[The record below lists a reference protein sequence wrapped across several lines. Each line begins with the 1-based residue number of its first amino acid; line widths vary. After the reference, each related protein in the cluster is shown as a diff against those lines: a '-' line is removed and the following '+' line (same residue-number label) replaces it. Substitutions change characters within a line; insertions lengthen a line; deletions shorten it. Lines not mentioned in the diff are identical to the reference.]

1 MSTISQLKTNIFSSN
16 IFTLTSHGQRRVE
29 DYSPWGCKNQ
39 TGQGLPQKVGVEI
52 LIVLFW
58 TVFYL

>member
-29 DYSPWGCKNQ
+29 NYSPWGRKSQ
-39 TGQGLPQKVGVEI
+39 TGQGLPQKVGIEI
-52 LIVLFW
+52 PIVLF
-58 TVFYL
+58 